1 MKKREEYLMKLY
13 WTLWQSA
20 DFENDFAEDWN
31 AVYRKL
37 SNGNRYSIPMA
48 SRVDKET
55 WQCIRAGTPLFLY

>member
-37 SNGNRYSIPMA
+37 SNGNHYSIPM
-48 SRVDKET
+48 VVIEMCFQYLQEWTKKH
-55 WQCIRAGTPLFLY
+55 GNV